1 MYKAK
6 ELPFFYYQLE
16 PTISTKTNAYHYEKH
31 YKTYLSNLNKI
42 ISRNNISSNYK
53 LVDLYNYL
61 DMINIEDKND
71 LLFNLGGVIN
81 HEIYFESIKPGKE
94 LPNSNLLLAINNSFG
109 NLDNMYN
116 KIKDYAKELKGS
128 GYLFLVE
135 NNKKELFLLNTANQD
150 SPYLY
155 GFTPLLC
162 IDLWEHA
169 YYLEYKNDRNRY
181 IEEILKIINF
191 SYANRLF
198 TSRY

>member
-6 ELPFFYYQLE
+6 ELSFF
-16 PTISTKTNAYHYEKH
+16 SYE
-31 YKTYLSNLNKI
+31 L
-42 ISRNNISSNYK
+42 
-53 LVDLYNYL
+53 
-61 DMINIEDKND
+61 D
-71 LLFNLGGVIN
+71 LLFNLGWVIN
-81 HEIYFESIKPGKE
+81 HEIYFESIKPFKE

-150 SPYLY
+150 SHHLY
-155 GFTPLLC
+155 DFTPLLC
-162 IDLWEHA
+162 IDLCEHA

-191 SYANRLF
+191 SYANKIF
-198 TSRY
+198 AEKK